1 MLFIS
6 FNCESVKKKLNFLLC
21 NTLWNRL
28 ICPFV
33 SPYVC
38 LYVRY
43 ESYFG
48 ERLLKISL
56 LWRLNFCVF
65 CLKRLIFLL
74 LPKIANCL
82 CYKSAAK
89 CNSATSE
96 TTYLGSVEPKKKGLL
111 DSFYVCVF
119 VYKQKKIPSKPEA
132 RRKDKFNLYVFFCQT
147 SNEYSAPIFRWENVH
162 ICTFHS
168 YFIILINP

>member
-1 MLFIS
+1 M
-6 FNCESVKKKLNFLLC
+6 C
-21 NTLWNRL
+21 WNRL

-48 ERLLKISL
+48 ERLLKKSI

-96 TTYLGSVEPKKKGLL
+96 TTYLGSVEPKKKACL
-111 DSFYVCVF
+111 
-119 VYKQKKIPSKPEA
+119 IPSMSVFLCTSKRKFLQNQKPEE
-132 RRKDKFNLYVFFCQT
+132 RTSLIYMFFFVRQVMSIQRLFLGGKMNIYVHFIHILLYL
-147 SNEYSAPIFRWENVH
+147 S
-162 ICTFHS
+162 
-168 YFIILINP
+168 ILNPKAEL